1 MLKFTTALT
10 SFAVSMAAA
19 NSQVLDT
26 DSVLTFDL
34 GHKLTR
40 NNLEKIGTHVEQG
53 KSVRFEIDGNATTGY
68 EWFYVEKASNGAFQI
83 ERTYIPD
90 TPQTPE

>member
-1 MLKFTTALT
+1 MLKFTAALA
-10 SFAVSMAAA
+10 SFAVSLAGA
-19 NSQVLDT
+19 NSQVVDT

-34 GHKLTR
+34 GHKRTR

-68 EWFYVEKASNGAFQI
+68 EWFHVEEASNGAF
-83 ERTYIPD
+83 
-90 TPQTPE
+90 